1 MKYHPTINN
10 WKTEQFYKDILSMF
24 WVILVML
31 LWWYMIWNSIQ
42 KRDNAIEY
50 TNIIN
55 NMTIEQKEDLE
66 KQIQELTEKWEL
78 EIDEDDTEE
87 EIELK
92 MLIKQYQQ
100 INDEYTKVFN
110 RIDQL
115 NERYK

>member
-1 MKYHPTINN
+1 MKYHPTINS
-10 WKTEQFYKDILSMF
+10 WKTEQLYKDILSMF

-55 NMTIEQKEDLE
+55 NMTTEQKEDLE

-78 EIDEDDTEE
+78 EVDEDDTEE